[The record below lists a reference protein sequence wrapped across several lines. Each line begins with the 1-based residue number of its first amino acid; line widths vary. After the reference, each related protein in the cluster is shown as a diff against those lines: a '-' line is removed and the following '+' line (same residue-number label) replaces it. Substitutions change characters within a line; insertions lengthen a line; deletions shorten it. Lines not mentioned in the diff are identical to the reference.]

1 MRFSVGKSGAAP
13 RLGLL
18 SEVASNL
25 SNFPTPNCLLYT
37 KFGAVPFLTN
47 DISDPTDI
55 PVTRAV
61 ERSSISIWAV
71 GGRLPVTMPQYAQC
85 VVNALPAAFQ
95 LPVDN
100 ETSFRDVCAPG
111 KKRCQKSVER
121 TLGYASEIE
130 KLRSSDKVLASIPM
144 LVSVS
149 GGNDLNQRLRG
160 LAKTDFSKA
169 SGVVLDGFFLEC
181 VDESNRPGDRRPHL
195 DCMFEVLQK
204 LCLQLPPHLPR
215 FLTDIWQPDEIA
227 RAVTCG
233 VDIFDGTLPFRLSRS
248 GLAWLY
254 PGWKPTRV
262 ASTASQQTPPPSWIA
277 FPLSK
282 ELLKGPSVFHQ
293 PLQEGCS
300 CFTCQ
305 RHNRA
310 YISHLHSVNEMLAHI
325 LLMIHNSTQC
335 YRFFADIRTAVK
347 DDEME
352 DFLEFCKAH
361 HFPEKF
367 MRVDLTSIS
376 MQCDDA

>member
-47 DISDPTDI
+47 DIVRQIDGLPGITFASLNFLREKHAVHKSFGNGLAKLSGLRELPVFLFQSDPTDI

-169 SGVVLDGFFLEC
+169 SGTF
-181 VDESNRPGDRRPHL
+181 HL
-195 DCMFEVLQK
+195 PSVKK
-204 LCLQLPPHLPR
+204 LCQIIVVMGSL
-215 FLTDIWQPDEIA
+215 W
-227 RAVTCG
+227 
-233 VDIFDGTLPFRLSRS
+233 
-248 GLAWLY
+248 LA
-254 PGWKPTRV
+254 PTRV
-262 ASTASQQTPPPSWIA
+262 CAEDAFCRSGSDWLTTRVYGTAQAPR
-277 FPLSK
+277 K
-282 ELLKGPSVFHQ
+282 
-293 PLQEGCS
+293 
-300 CFTCQ
+300 
-305 RHNRA
+305 
-310 YISHLHSVNEMLAHI
+310 
-325 LLMIHNSTQC
+325 
-335 YRFFADIRTAVK
+335 
-347 DDEME
+347 
-352 DFLEFCKAH
+352 
-361 HFPEKF
+361 
-367 MRVDLTSIS
+367 SIS
-376 MQCDDA
+376 AAVGDFVKPPEPCISTLAEAPVSEFFKYGGLRSNLQRRSRRGGAMDKFLRISRTQHSSTSANEKRIANIVMLTHESC